1 MQRHYLTF
9 RLLVWLKE
17 KGITRRINFLISH
30 SNDANQRNNPTSQML
45 QSQEFFSDREVK
57 GSLENVMSY
66 LADEKSC
73 KVLLACIDYRTK
85 RTPIP
90 SELFSENDQY
100 FVSEL
105 IHLKD
110 GEIFVDGGAYTGD
123 TIQQLLD
130 EAKKQKVNIGKI
142 YAFEPEENNYSLLS
156 KFYGKRSNIKLIQQG
171 LSDKNEVLLFN
182 ASGVTARIVD
192 DEENATDKIKV
203 MNLDSFEE
211 CKDVSF
217 IKMDIEGAEWDALQ
231 GAKKLIVRN
240 KPKLTIAIDEAIR
253 VTKPGGTI
261 VCAFISIFAIMYS
274 QYFYGTWKSGE
285 KENFTEDYKV
295 RHFKEQLFTGYDVT
309 EFEDLF
315 AGKPVD
321 WITTTGT
328 DGFIEPIEQ
337 RSDFEVSDEDF
348 EAIFKWYLAF
358 SEKRELL
365 GNTTHLLYICRKK

>member
-1 MQRHYLTF
+1 MKCFY
-9 RLLVWLKE
+9 
-17 KGITRRINFLISH
+17 S
-30 SNDANQRNNPTSQML
+30 ML
-45 QSQEFFSDREVK
+45 
-57 GSLENVMSY
+57 
-66 LADEKSC
+66 
-73 KVLLACIDYRTK
+73 
-85 RTPIP
+85 
-90 SELFSENDQY
+90 
-100 FVSEL
+100 
-105 IHLKD
+105 
-110 GEIFVDGGAYTGD
+110 
-123 TIQQLLD
+123 
-130 EAKKQKVNIGKI
+130 
-142 YAFEPEENNYSLLS
+142 
-156 KFYGKRSNIKLIQQG
+156 
-171 LSDKNEVLLFN
+171 
-182 ASGVTARIVD
+182 
-192 DEENATDKIKV
+192 
-203 MNLDSFEE
+203 
-211 CKDVSF
+211 
-217 IKMDIEGAEWDALQ
+217 AEWDALQ

-274 QYFYGTWKSGE
+274 QYFYGTWKSEE

>member
-57 GSLENVMSY
+57 GRLENVMSY

-217 IKMDIEGAEWDALQ
+217 IKMDIEGAEWDALR
-231 GAKKLIVRN
+231 GARELIVRN
-240 KPKLTIAIDEAIR
+240 KPKLAICLYHSDRDMIR
-253 VTKPGGTI
+253 LIELVHELVP
-261 VCAFISIFAIMYS
+261 
-274 QYFYGTWKSGE
+274 E
-285 KENFTEDYKV
+285 YKLYV
-295 RHFKEQLFTGYDVT
+295 RHHSKSNVETV
-309 EFEDLF
+309 
-315 AGKPVD
+315 
-321 WITTTGT
+321 
-328 DGFIEPIEQ
+328 
-337 RSDFEVSDEDF
+337 
-348 EAIFKWYLAF
+348 
-358 SEKRELL
+358 
-365 GNTTHLLYICRKK
+365 LYAV